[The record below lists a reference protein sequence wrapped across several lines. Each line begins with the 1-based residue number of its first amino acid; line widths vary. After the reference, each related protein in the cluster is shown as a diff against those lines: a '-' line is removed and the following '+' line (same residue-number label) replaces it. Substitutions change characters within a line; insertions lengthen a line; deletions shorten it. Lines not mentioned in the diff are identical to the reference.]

1 MKKYFLQSWKSI
13 SILLLMAACATAPIV
28 EISPFNSSKTYMAD
42 FDTQWSKLVRF
53 FSTNS
58 VGIGNI
64 EKDSGLITVDNVNL
78 DYDLIKTY
86 CPNAPSLVPMLW
98 TPLGGT
104 IRGSVTL
111 TDEGEFTTA
120 NVNVRLQVSSQYCYQ
135 GCQTSTK
142 VCESGGAFEKAVL
155 DALN

>member
-1 MKKYFLQSWKSI
+1 
-13 SILLLMAACATAPIV
+13 MAACASAPIL
-28 EISPFNSSKTYMAD
+28 EINPFDSSKTYMND

-78 DYDLIKTY
+78 DYGLIKEY
-86 CPNAPSLVPMLW
+86 CPNAASHVPMLW
-98 TPLGGT
+98 SPLGGT

-111 TDEGEFTTA
+111 TDEDEFTTA
-120 NVNVRLQVSSQYCYQ
+120 YVNVRFQVVSQYCYQ
-135 GCQTSTK
+135 GCQTKTER
-142 VCESGGAFEKAVL
+142 CDSGGAFEKAVL